1 MTGLLDI
8 SPVTPGVHVEQR
20 RTRVGGTPGSAN
32 KSGGMNTSTPRED
45 ILAKSVSSRT
55 RESLAT
61 SLTR

>member
-20 RTRVGGTPGSAN
+20 RTRVGGTPGSVY

-45 ILAKSVSSRT
+45 ILAESVSSRT